1 MNHVDIE
8 GSLAYILHG
17 ATEGS
22 FLGEGVLVLIEE
34 GEDDHDTDSAIE
46 DAPDGFPQTEGDL
59 VGEEDH
65 HKEQKDE
72 SGHDVRGVHPSLYCF
87 HVLPHQYAYAEE
99 DEQTPILHAEIGE
112 KGGTEGGSLYLD
124 MGVAEEI

>member
-1 MNHVDIE
+1 MNHVDVE

-34 GEDDHDTDSAIE
+34 GENNHDADSAIE
-46 DAPDGFPQTEGDL
+46 DVPDGFPQTEGDL

-65 HKEQKDE
+65 NKEQKDE
-72 SGHDVRGVHPSLYCF
+72 SGHDDRGVHPSLDYV
-87 HVLPHQYAYAEE
+87 HVLPHQYANAEE
-99 DEQTPILHAEIGE
+99 DKQTPVPHAKIGE
-112 KGGTEGGSLYLD
+112 KGGTEGGPLYLD